1 MGKQKASLKDF
12 AASNKC
18 ADPQCSPPSVHR
30 QAGRRLKLTFRE
42 TTEKGRPYLHKAEFR
57 WQESASTDWVYFER
71 GNPMSPLTWRQVADA
86 LSLCVL
92 DYVCWRLGQRPE
104 TFFFRGART
113 RSMAATLGEAI
124 FSHDDGIKKL
134 FSEFTILESIPKRVR
149 GTYSC
154 KISSIFGGNNLAGKS
169 PDKNLDR
176 SITITDFLP
185 PDCIEIFSVGV
196 GENLTRQLTSL
207 DEILHLANRI
217 RSALNLPLLDRAC
230 FLPIETGGE
239 MKDAAPQTENPQTPS
254 GVISWPEYLRSS
266 PAAQQALKQYPDKYI
281 ERHGQIKV
289 LWMSKPVLLKET
301 FVEAQLVDPTFLRT
315 YACMATVDQT
325 YRPEGRGAI
334 STSEHLADAY
344 AWANEWQFLNVLGQ
358 PGSGKSTL
366 LRRLGLEA
374 LLPKKG
380 RRYRH
385 DCVPVFVELNQFKS
399 TQTRLTEMIRRELTA
414 CNFPDD
420 FAEHALKNGKLLIL
434 LDGIEEVPAENLAHA
449 IGEIRQLVQD
459 YGSNRFITSCRIA
472 FYQSWLPGFTDG
484 FLAGLGD
491 KQIRAYLANWF
502 QADGNRRN
510 QKATEAWAKLSKPK
524 NAGVLELA
532 RRPLLLTFICL
543 YYGNNFELPVSFG
556 ELYEEAL
563 ALLLVKWAREKLP
576 GGKPGCGGLT
586 AKQENHLLE
595 EIAGPTFERDE
606 FFFQKKIL
614 ENQIDRFLR
623 NELKASGIDGRDVLE
638 AIEVQQGLLEARAGN
653 IYSFSHQTLHEY
665 LASKQF
671 HNQGLAS
678 KLAERHFFERR
689 YREVFLLLA
698 EMEDASSMLLAAAKS
713 LGRRIKDG
721 KLFSKLVLWV
731 SKNYQTKSPR
741 EKHAE
746 RLNAQRDVALLM
758 VRFFNLY
765 TKMRKPPKSESVW
778 QAPIYK
784 WSDKCGRQSDKP
796 TAGAD
801 LSECFQNSDT
811 LEKDGSGPGLP
822 NMNDLILGSVMPSIM
837 HGLKATRIEK
847 TGKSEDAEFSQLL
860 GQWTSRDTV
869 DLESYFY
876 GCNLLLECKTI
887 AGVGASEW
895 EKMEENLVSFGI

>member
-1 MGKQKASLKDF
+1 MKRASTKSDGT
-12 AASNKC
+12 
-18 ADPQCSPPSVHR
+18 QIESPPKKL
-30 QAGRRLKLTFRE
+30 GRRLKLTFSAGHE
-42 TTEKGRPYLHKAEFR
+42 PELEKIEFR
-57 WQESASTDWVYFER
+57 ADKTCNLITLENDGAEHGLSFRWGPAAKGLSLLFLDYLCWEGGDRFFRFPKLEKEVNVAVSIGNDRYKETGIANRLFVDDTKAKDKALAGQALKVVFRNSTSVPRAIEIRHSYLPSDCVEIVCIER
-71 GNPMSPLTWRQVADA
+71 GSLTKRADR
-86 LSLCVL
+86 L
-92 DYVCWRLGQRPE
+92 D
-104 TFFFRGART
+104 
-113 RSMAATLGEAI
+113 
-124 FSHDDGIKKL
+124 
-134 FSEFTILESIPKRVR
+134 
-149 GTYSC
+149 
-154 KISSIFGGNNLAGKS
+154 
-169 PDKNLDR
+169 
-176 SITITDFLP
+176 
-185 PDCIEIFSVGV
+185 
-196 GENLTRQLTSL
+196 
-207 DEILHLANRI
+207 LANRI
-217 RSALNLPLLDRAC
+217 RAASGLTPEPHKPTDTSASVLELH
-230 FLPIETGGE
+230 
-239 MKDAAPQTENPQTPS
+239 DAKLSAIRNDEQSQPPPDKTN
-254 GVISWPEYLRSS
+254 GVVKWPEYLRSS
-266 PAAQQALKQYPDKYI
+266 PAAQQALKHYPDKYI

-315 YACMATVDQT
+315 YACLATVDQT

-334 STSEHLADAY
+334 STSEHLPADAY
-344 AWANEWQFLNVLGQ
+344 AWANKWQFLNVLGQ
-358 PGSGKSTL
+358 PGSGKSTF

-380 RRYRH
+380 RKYRH

-556 ELYEEAL
+556 DLYEEAL

-713 LGRRIKDG
+713 LGRRIKEE

-731 SKNYQTKSPR
+731 SNNYRAKSPR
-741 EKHAE
+741 EKLAE

-758 VRFFNLY
+758 VRYFNLY
-765 TKMRKPPKSESVW
+765 SKMQNLPKPESYFQDPLSQRHDKYSGQWNEKWTTISDCLQDKDARDKERLGDGLQAASELYLESFKLSV
-778 QAPIYK
+778 I
-784 WSDKCGRQSDKP
+784 SRRIENTTESIRN
-796 TAGAD
+796 
-801 LSECFQNSDT
+801 SEDT
-811 LEKDGSGPGLP
+811 SFGSFLEKW
-822 NMNDLILGSVMPSIM
+822 MN
-837 HGLKATRIEK
+837 
-847 TGKSEDAEFSQLL
+847 
-860 GQWTSRDTV
+860 RDTV

-895 EKMEENLVSFGI
+895 EKIEENLVSFGI

>member
-1 MGKQKASLKDF
+1 MGKPKASLKDF
-12 AASNKC
+12 AASKKC
-18 ADPQCSPPSVHR
+18 ADPQVSPPSVYR

-42 TTEKGRPYLHKAEFR
+42 TAEKGRPCLEKAEFR
-57 WQESASTDWVYFER
+57 WLDSEFTGWVSFER
-71 GNPMSPLTWRQVADA
+71 GNRKSPLTWWKVADA
-86 LSLCVL
+86 LSLCIL
-92 DYVCWRLGQRPE
+92 DYVCWWLGRRSE
-104 TFFFRGART
+104 TFFFRGARK
-113 RSMAATLGEAI
+113 RSLAATLAEA
-124 FSHDDGIKKL
+124 FSSHYKGIRKL
-134 FSEFTILESIPKRVR
+134 FSEFTIRGKTSAGIS

-154 KISSIFGGNNLAGKS
+154 KISSIFFGDNLAGKS
-169 PDKNLDR
+169 PNKSLGR

-185 PDCIEIFSVGV
+185 ADCIEIFSMDGGDNPIV
-196 GENLTRQLTSL
+196 TQLNSF
-207 DEILHLANRI
+207 DDILNMANRI
-217 RSALNLPLLDRAC
+217 RSALDLPLLDRAY
-230 FLPIETGGE
+230 FLPIEAVGE
-239 MKDAAPQTENPQTPS
+239 MKDAAPQTEKSQPPPRAF
-254 GVISWPEYLRSS
+254 SWPEYLRSS
-266 PAAQQALKQYPDKYI
+266 SAAQQALKQYPDKYI
-281 ERHGQIKV
+281 ERHGRIKV

-301 FVEAQLVDPTFLRT
+301 FVEAQLVDPSFLRT
-315 YACMATVDQT
+315 YACLATVEQT
-325 YRPEGRGAI
+325 YRAEGRGTI
-334 STSEHLADAY
+334 STSEHLPADAY
-344 AWANEWQFLNVLGQ
+344 AWANEWQLLNILGQ

-374 LLPKKG
+374 LLPKTG
-380 RRYRH
+380 RKYRH
-385 DCVPVFVELNQFKS
+385 DCVPVFIELNQFKS
-399 TQTRLTEMIRRELTA
+399 TQTHLTEMIRRELTA

-459 YGSNRFITSCRIA
+459 YSSNRFITSCRIA

-491 KQIRAYLANWF
+491 EQIRAYLVNWF
-502 QADGNRRN
+502 QADGVRQI
-510 QKATEAWAKLSKPK
+510 QKANEAWAKLSKPE

-543 YYGNNFELPVSFG
+543 YYGKNFDLPVSFG
-556 ELYEEAL
+556 QLYEEAL
-563 ALLLVKWAREKLP
+563 AILLAKWAREKLP
-576 GGKPGCGGLT
+576 GGKPACGGLT

-638 AIEVQQGLLEARAGN
+638 AIEVQQGLLEARARN

-671 HNQGLAS
+671 HNQGLAIR
-678 KLAERHFFERR
+678 LAERHFFERR

-713 LGRRIKDG
+713 LGRRIKEE
-721 KLFSKLVLWV
+721 KPFSKLVLWV
-731 SKNYQTKSPR
+731 SENYRTKSPR

-758 VRFFNLY
+758 VHFSNLY
-765 TKMRKPPKSESVW
+765 TKMRNLPKPESYFQDPLSKRHDKYCGQW
-778 QAPIYK
+778 NEK
-784 WSDKCGRQSDKP
+784 WTTIADCLQGKDARDKEHLGYGFQDANELFLESFK
-796 TAGAD
+796 
-801 LSECFQNSDT
+801 LSAISR
-811 LEKDGSGPGLP
+811 
-822 NMNDLILGSVMPSIM
+822 
-837 HGLKATRIEK
+837 RIENA
-847 TGKSEDAEFSQLL
+847 TESIRNSEDTSFGSFLKK
-860 GQWTSRDTV
+860 WTNRDTV

-887 AGVGASEW
+887 AGLRAGEW
-895 EKMEENLVSFGI
+895 EKIEENLVSFGI